1 MGSRSK
7 ETIFKQKEGLPGIL
21 TDPPPFLHHLPPSL
35 LPFSSSN
42 RPSRGLSR
50 QSLEELKYNSQPTG
64 MSGSSCEDGG
74 GRERLLGSEESSSD
88 VWATRP
94 VS

>member
-1 MGSRSK
+1 LGSRSK
-7 ETIFKQKEGLPGIL
+7 ETIFKQKEGLPEIL
-21 TDPPPFLHHLPPSL
+21 TDPLPFLHHLPPSL
-35 LPFSSSN
+35 LRFSSSN